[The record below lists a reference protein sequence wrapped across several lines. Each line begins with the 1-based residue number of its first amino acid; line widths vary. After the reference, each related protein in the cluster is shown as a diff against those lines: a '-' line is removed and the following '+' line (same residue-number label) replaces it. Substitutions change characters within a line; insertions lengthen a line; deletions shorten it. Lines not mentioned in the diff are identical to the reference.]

1 MEKSR
6 FHFSVDDG
14 KGGCFLVTAGSF
26 CRFRGYYSTY
36 RVSLCDTTVVQ
47 TFTYLSA
54 TSDSGLGPDAVELP
68 PFQRDGYPR
77 TESDTTMITPFQYFS
92 TTVVLLLLASTVNAQ
107 SDGSTGALGSQAN
120 ATGSQ
125 TDVPT
130 GGTLESNAAQAF
142 VGANA
147 TQGFIG
153 GATQGQTQQRSNR
166 QFQAIQNTNQQNT
179 QQPIGTPR
187 EIRSTLRVGFVFS
200 SAPQLNVAGRLANAN
215 VPSMDRFIPERPELA
230 GIDVTLN
237 SSGIALLTGSAPDVE
252 SRRLAANLMRLQPGV
267 RKVENQILVLAE

>member
-1 MEKSR
+1 M
-6 FHFSVDDG
+6 
-14 KGGCFLVTAGSF
+14 
-26 CRFRGYYSTY
+26 
-36 RVSLCDTTVVQ
+36 Q

-68 PFQRDGYPR
+68 PFQRVGHPR
-77 TESDTTMITPFQYFS
+77 TESDTTMMTPFQYFS

-107 SDGSTGALGSQAN
+107 SGLPGSISGSDGSQAGALGLEASAPN
-120 ATGSQ
+120 G
-125 TDVPT
+125 V
-130 GGTLESNAAQAF
+130 TLESNAAQSF

-237 SSGIALLTGSAPDVE
+237 SSGIAVLTGSAPDVE